1 MDVAEIIVVLNNHGF
16 EDTDTTE
23 KMEALNDAYYDFCS
37 REDWPFLEAE
47 ASLSI
52 TSGSVN
58 VTEPTDLSKVLA
70 IRIASIPRKLVPER
84 YENIITADPDLAVT
98 GAPRA
103 YYFVGDQLRIYP
115 TPDANYT
122 ASIYYSRF
130 PTELSSSEVE
140 ANILIPKRHQRL
152 LVTGTL
158 YKLYLMEDDPDLS
171 NQFERHFENR
181 IERVRADMH
190 NRQLDR
196 TDYIVD
202 VNPESYDEFGYH
214 GA

>member
-1 MDVAEIIVVLNNHGF
+1 VDVSEVLTVLNNHGF
-16 EDTDTTE
+16 EDTDTTQ

-47 ASLSI
+47 TTFAI
-52 TSGSVN
+52 TSGSVS

-70 IRIASIPRKLVPER
+70 VRIDSIPRKLVPER
-84 YENIITADPDLAVT
+84 YENILASDPGLEVT

-115 TPDANYT
+115 EPDGDYT

-130 PTELSSSEVE
+130 PSELASDDTESE
-140 ANILIPKRHQRL
+140 ILIPKRHQRL
-152 LVTGTL
+152 LVVGTL
-158 YKLYLMEDDPDLS
+158 YKLYLMEDDPELAAE
-171 NQFERHFENR
+171 FERHFESR

-190 NRQLDR
+190 NRQIDR
-196 TDYIVD
+196 PDYIVD
-202 VNPESYDEFGYH
+202 VDPESYDEYGYH